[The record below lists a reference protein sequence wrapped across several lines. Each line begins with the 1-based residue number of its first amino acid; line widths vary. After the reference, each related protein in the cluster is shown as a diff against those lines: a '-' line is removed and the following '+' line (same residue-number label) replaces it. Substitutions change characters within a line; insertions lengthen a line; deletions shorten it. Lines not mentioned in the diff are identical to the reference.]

1 METNNINQDWEHT
14 IWAQSTTNS
23 IFLDQKSHGIA
34 IRLNQFTLFAS
45 RYQINFLPLNLVI
58 INMFVNTMSNKKP

>member
-34 IRLNQFTLFAS
+34 IRLDQFTLFAS
-45 RYQINFLPLNLVI
+45 RPNQFFTTQSSNHKQVYKYQVR
-58 INMFVNTMSNKKP
+58 